1 MLKKSKNSRK
11 NIIKNFVRLIAICFI
26 STTAILA
33 TSLERD
39 SCCGPITIEDHYS
52 SGSHIHNRIKDLFG
66 TVFSD
71 LQIMPNLG
79 LFNRFPYLSVAE
91 TDRTVVVKVELPGLD
106 ENEIK
111 VDTSGNHL
119 IISGDKKEEKN
130 KDKSTCHI
138 CELAYGKFSRNIAL
152 PFEIEAQ
159 NINASFDK
167 GVLTITI
174 QKPEVKK
181 INSQNIPIN
190 SKKKT

>member
-1 MLKKSKNSRK
+1 M
-11 NIIKNFVRLIAICFI
+11 RLIAICFI

-79 LFNRFPYLSVAE
+79 LFNKFPYLSVTE

-111 VDTSGNHL
+111 VDTSANHL
-119 IISGDKKEEKN
+119 IISGDKQEEKN

-152 PFEIEAQ
+152 PFEIETQ

-181 INSQNIPIN
+181 INSQNISIN